1 MLERIEY
8 LARVSVSRAC
18 GFAGLAI
25 VTFFVGMSGDMPAA
39 FKSAGFLAL
48 LACLVLLLK
57 AHQAPRRPY
66 KSTELWLML
75 RPEERPEAAIAQQI
89 IGTVLRETF
98 LHFALHAAAVAA
110 ALLGI
115 AVLYATAGY

>member
-1 MLERIEY
+1 MLDRIEY
-8 LARVSVSRAC
+8 LARISVSRAC
-18 GFAGLAI
+18 GFAGLGI
-25 VTFFVGMSGDMPAA
+25 VTFFIGMSGDIPAA
-39 FKSAGFLAL
+39 FKSAGLLTL

-75 RPEERPEAAIAQQI
+75 SPEERPESAIAQQI
-89 IGTVLRETF
+89 IGAVLRKTF

-110 ALLGI
+110 VLLTI

>member
-39 FKSAGFLAL
+39 FRSAGMLSL
-48 LACLVLLLK
+48 LASLVLLLK
-57 AHQAPRRPY
+57 AHQAPSRSY
-66 KSTELWLML
+66 KKTELWLML
-75 RPEERPEAAIAQQI
+75 RPEERPEPAIAQQI

-98 LHFALHAAAVAA
+98 LRFALHAAAVAA
-110 ALLGI
+110 MMLVISL
-115 AVLYATAGY
+115 LYAATGS

>member
-39 FKSAGFLAL
+39 FQSAGMLSL
-48 LACLVLLLK
+48 LASLVLLLK
-57 AHQAPRRPY
+57 AHQAPSRSY
-66 KSTELWLML
+66 KKTELWLML
-75 RPEERPEAAIAQQI
+75 RPEERPEPAIAQQI

-98 LHFALHAAAVAA
+98 LRFALHAAAVAA
-110 ALLGI
+110 IMLVISL
-115 AVLYATAGY
+115 LYAATGS